1 MSFGDQSKASGAA
14 ILQVLARRDVL
25 AGLMF
30 VGVALFG
37 LWLSRDYPIGTALRM
52 GTGYVPRLL
61 CWILLGLGVVEL
73 VQGLRAALASE
84 ASGQRGDSIVRA
96 HSASEDARERADDTR
111 HEPGS
116 SARDALASEA
126 SGQRGDSIVR
136 APDTRHEPG
145 SSARDAQGAQLVSS
159 GQVWGWRPVV
169 FVTASLVIFGLSI
182 ERLGLVLSIL
192 LLVGVGAVAARG
204 LRLVETLAAAL
215 VLIALSWGIFILGL
229 GLTIPVWPEW

>member
-1 MSFGDQSKASGAA
+1 MALGERPEASGAA
-14 ILQVLARRDVL
+14 VLQVFARRDVL

-37 LWLSRDYPIGTALRM
+37 LLLSRDYPIGTALRM

-61 CWILLGLGVVEL
+61 CWILLGLGVVVL
-73 VQGLRAALASE
+73 VQGLR
-84 ASGQRGDSIVRA
+84 
-96 HSASEDARERADDTR
+96 
-111 HEPGS
+111 
-116 SARDALASEA
+116 
-126 SGQRGDSIVR
+126 
-136 APDTRHEPG
+136 
-145 SSARDAQGAQLVSS
+145 DAQGARLVSS
-159 GQVWGWRPVV
+159 GQASGWRTVV

-204 LRLVETLAAAL
+204 LRLLETVAAAL